1 MVRFDN
7 VFSGQELQTAFLKGV
22 FQISE
27 TPTSVKIGD
36 SFGNMEVQTVSTNS
50 ITMSNTASIG
60 LSSGN
65 NVDVMGNIKFK
76 VADSGDVRFYPFVA
90 VTPDMVGAQLTV
102 NMPTRA
108 TGGNTISI
116 NITAGGVP
124 IEGAFIL
131 IVPETG
137 LTSKNTDANGLANFT
152 FPKRSKGIYNVTV
165 TKTGYESANKAIE
178 IQQYIE
184 GTLSINIPVI
194 IDQFQNVPIKI
205 TSNGTAANNAT
216 VIYDNTTIGT
226 TDDNGNVSYTF
237 NDNGSHTITASKV
250 DYVSVS
256 RDVDVRTPFSD
267 FKAQDINVTPS
278 NMFTEDTIV
287 VMSNI
292 TNSGTKE
299 DTKSIDLIINGTVVD
314 NKSITLS
321 PQGTTEINF
330 THKISLPEGNYT
342 VEILEQKGLI
352 EVQNKPTSVLSITA
366 IIATIIGAL
375 AIYIGTTKKGKDA
388 ISKLMKR

>member
-1 MVRFDN
+1 
-7 VFSGQELQTAFLKGV
+7 
-22 FQISE
+22 
-27 TPTSVKIGD
+27 
-36 SFGNMEVQTVSTNS
+36 
-50 ITMSNTASIG
+50 
-60 LSSGN
+60 
-65 NVDVMGNIKFK
+65 
-76 VADSGDVRFYPFVA
+76 
-90 VTPDMVGAQLTV
+90 
-102 NMPTRA
+102 
-108 TGGNTISI
+108 
-116 NITAGGVP
+116 
-124 IEGAFIL
+124 
-131 IVPETG
+131 
-137 LTSKNTDANGLANFT
+137 
-152 FPKRSKGIYNVTV
+152 
-165 TKTGYESANKAIE
+165 
-178 IQQYIE
+178 
-184 GTLSINIPVI
+184 
-194 IDQFQNVPIKI
+194 
-205 TSNGTAANNAT
+205 
-216 VIYDNTTIGT
+216 
-226 TDDNGNVSYTF
+226 VSYTF